1 MHYLVTGGA
10 GFIGSNIVS
19 LLISKGHSVTV
30 IDNLSKG
37 NLRNLE
43 GLNFNFI
50 KGDIRDD
57 KLISSLMKKNVDGIF
72 HLAALIST
80 TKSIEDPTEDCNVNA
95 LGTANIL
102 HHAVRANVKKIVYS
116 SSAAIFGELKES
128 FIDEGHPLEPISP
141 YGVSKLAGEK
151 YCFAY
156 SKSFPISVV
165 ALRYF
170 NVYGVNQRFDEYG
183 NVIPI
188 FAERL
193 LERKPLTI
201 YGDGEQTRD
210 FINVKDVANANYLAM
225 MSDVN
230 NCSYNV
236 GSGSTITIN
245 ELSRT
250 VQKVSG
256 IKAEIHYAPER
267 VGDIKHCCANTS
279 KIRSDLGF
287 TASSNFEDALRDY
300 FEWFL
305 G

>member
-1 MHYLVTGGA
+1 MHFLVTGGA

-19 LLISKGHSVTV
+19 LLVKNGHLVTI

-37 NLRNLE
+37 SLQNLE
-43 GLNFNFI
+43 GLKVNFI
-50 KGDIRDD
+50 DGDIRDQ
-57 KLISSLMKKNVDGIF
+57 KLVSSVMQKNIDGIF

-80 TKSIEDPTEDCNVNA
+80 TKSIEDPLEDCSVNA

-102 HHAVRANVKKIVYS
+102 HYAVKENVRKLVYS
-116 SSAAIFGELKES
+116 SSAAIFGELKGGV
-128 FIDEGHPLEPISP
+128 IDESHPLEPISP

-156 SKSFPISVV
+156 AKSYPISVV

-188 FAERL
+188 FAKRL
-193 LERKPLTI
+193 LEGKPLTV

-210 FINVKDVANANYLAM
+210 FINVKDVASANYLAM
-225 MSDVN
+225 ISNVN
-230 NCSYNV
+230 NCVYNV

-245 ELSRT
+245 ELSKLS
-250 VQKVSG
+250 QQVSG
-256 IKAEIHYAPER
+256 IQADIHHAPER
-267 VGDIKHCCANTS
+267 VGEIRHCCANTT
-279 KIRSDLGF
+279 KIINELGF
-287 TASSNFEDALRDY
+287 KPSSNFEKGLKEY
-300 FEWFL
+300 FDWYRS
-305 G
+305 